1 MALWVSSPLGQFRTR
16 SAYHRF
22 NVGAVEFEPWKEI
35 WRSWAP
41 PHHRFFVRLA
51 SQKCWTSD
59 CLAHQGHDHPEQSL
73 YVIRSKLYVIRSKLY
88 NSYTLHVCS
97 QAKFG
102 SVFSLVGL
110 QHQAMAWSAASGHG

>member
-1 MALWVSSPLGQFRTR
+1 MALWVSSPLGQFMTR
-16 SAYHRF
+16 SVYHRF

-41 PHHRFFVRLA
+41 PHCRFFVRLA

-73 YVIRSKLYVIRSKLY
+73 YVIRSKLY

-110 QHQAMAWSAASGHG
+110 QHQAMAK